1 MTIALRVNGIRKAFA
16 SNRVLHGIDFELTA
30 GSVTVLMGAN
40 GAGKSTL
47 VKILSGVHPADAGTM
62 RLFEQPFSPASPSE
76 AMASGVVTVH
86 QNINDGVV
94 PDLDIASNL
103 LLEHLASGSTGFWLN
118 KRKMQNKARAVAE
131 LVGLNAA
138 VDTPVFTLSLA
149 DRQLV
154 SIARAMIHEPRV
166 LILDEPTSS
175 LSATEAER
183 LFRLIDKLRNQGVA
197 ILYISHRMSDIKR
210 LADSI
215 ITMRDGLISGLYHQ
229 HPLNLAEAVNA
240 MLGRVME
247 ESLFQIESGRSVVL
261 SLHNM
266 SLVNGARAFDL
277 NVREGEIVAITG
289 LVGSG
294 KSALANVLFG
304 LHRPMTG
311 SMVLDSIPYDP
322 QKPADAI
329 AAGVFLCPR
338 DRSNSALV
346 ADFNLAQNLSL
357 PFLQKYSRL
366 GWLDASKERQRAS
379 ESLERL
385 EVVCQSPEDN
395 IGTLSGGNQQ
405 KVVVARWLAEASR
418 LLVLDEP
425 FQGVDI
431 QARRDIGN
439 QLRNSASSRAT
450 LVLVSEI
457 DEALEVADRIVVLA
471 EHSVV
476 GEHPNQAIDMDL
488 LLAEVASASQSDQVG
503 TASHP

>member
-1 MTIALRVNGIRKAFA
+1 M
-16 SNRVLHGIDFELTA
+16 
-30 GSVTVLMGAN
+30 
-40 GAGKSTL
+40 
-47 VKILSGVHPADAGTM
+47 
-62 RLFEQPFSPASPSE
+62 PS
-76 AMASGVVTVH
+76 
-86 QNINDGVV
+86 
-94 PDLDIASNL
+94 
-103 LLEHLASGSTGFWLN
+103 
-118 KRKMQNKARAVAE
+118 
-131 LVGLNAA
+131 
-138 VDTPVFTLSLA
+138 
-149 DRQLV
+149 RQKQQ
-154 SIARAMIHEPRV
+154 R
-166 LILDEPTSS
+166 T
-175 LSATEAER
+175 
-183 LFRLIDKLRNQGVA
+183 
-197 ILYISHRMSDIKR
+197 
-210 LADSI
+210 
-215 ITMRDGLISGLYHQ
+215 
-229 HPLNLAEAVNA
+229 
-240 MLGRVME
+240 
-247 ESLFQIESGRSVVL
+247 
-261 SLHNM
+261 
-266 SLVNGARAFDL
+266 
-277 NVREGEIVAITG
+277 
-289 LVGSG
+289 
-294 KSALANVLFG
+294 
-304 LHRPMTG
+304 
-311 SMVLDSIPYDP
+311 
-322 QKPADAI
+322 
-329 AAGVFLCPR
+329 
-338 DRSNSALV
+338 V